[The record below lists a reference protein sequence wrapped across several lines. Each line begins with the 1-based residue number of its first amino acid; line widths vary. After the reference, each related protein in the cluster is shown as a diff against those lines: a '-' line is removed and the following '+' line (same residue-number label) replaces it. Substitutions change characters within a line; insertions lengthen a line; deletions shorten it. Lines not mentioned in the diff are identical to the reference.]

1 MLQDSAL
8 KSHLYNV
15 TEGRPNI
22 DNFHHFYRLSYP
34 LIHPL
39 SSSSSNLPWAWFYS
53 NSIFMAVFTT
63 FIFYLPAPGFKG
75 FEYFLDLNQLYILLT
90 STRYQCSM
98 YHNTWNFHKSFSSY
112 LFIEFD
118 KFWLECQPKDIMEFN
133 RIRDLFENIVRTK
146 LADNTTCFKVNIEV
160 DTV

>member
-1 MLQDSAL
+1 MT
-8 KSHLYNV
+8 V
-15 TEGRPNI
+15 
-22 DNFHHFYRLSYP
+22 
-34 LIHPL
+34 L
-39 SSSSSNLPWAWFYS
+39 SSF
-53 NSIFMAVFTT
+53 F
-63 FIFYLPAPGFKG
+63 FYLPSQNLENFK
-75 FEYFLDLNQLYILLT
+75 FCSLSHFLNPDHDVENK
-90 STRYQCSM
+90 YQFSE
-98 YHNTWNFHKSFSSY
+98 HFLSSY

>member
-1 MLQDSAL
+1 MT
-8 KSHLYNV
+8 V
-15 TEGRPNI
+15 
-22 DNFHHFYRLSYP
+22 
-34 LIHPL
+34 L
-39 SSSSSNLPWAWFYS
+39 SSF
-53 NSIFMAVFTT
+53 F
-63 FIFYLPAPGFKG
+63 FYLPSQNLENFK
-75 FEYFLDLNQLYILLT
+75 FCSHILNPDHDVENKYKFSEHFL
-90 STRYQCSM
+90 
-98 YHNTWNFHKSFSSY
+98 SSY